1 MARARQVRLRLAAR
15 CRAVLRPM
23 EIIGLLDAFR
33 VLPSVNG
40 ALADLRH
47 PEVMATNSG
56 RRVLT
61 FSGVSPPPA

>member
-1 MARARQVRLRLAAR
+1 
-15 CRAVLRPM
+15 M
-23 EIIGLLDAFR
+23 EITGLLDAFLA
-33 VLPSVNG
+33 LPSVSG

-47 PEVMATNSG
+47 PEVMATDSG